1 MVRAT
6 PASTRRHAKSPVR
19 RLTQTSCALCQDK
32 VEWVDYKNI
41 TLLRR
46 YMSERG
52 KIRARA
58 VTGNCVRHQGEVS
71 VAIKTARELVLLP
84 RGDTNRSA
92 DRAVSADSAGSADK
106 PATSEPLEMAG
117 ATRGGRS

>member
-1 MVRAT
+1 MVSSTER
-6 PASTRRHAKSPVR
+6 STRRHAKSPAR

-32 VEWVDYKNI
+32 VEWVDYKNVN
-41 TLLRR
+41 LLRR
-46 YMSERG
+46 YMSDGG

-58 VTGNCVRHQGEVS
+58 ATGNCVRHQGEVS

-84 RGDTNRSA
+84 RGDT
-92 DRAVSADSAGSADK
+92 K
-106 PATSEPLEMAG
+106 PTTTEPLEMTG